1 MTDTANTATIAT
13 GLAALDLYSE
23 HLEAAMGSA
32 GEISNILEL
41 RYLFAISGL
50 QSQDFVLFSV
60 AEITVQRAGTV
71 ATFVRAIW
79 DAVTSLK
86 QFFAKKDHQ
95 YTRFNYLGEW
105 HSHPSFQLH
114 PSDRDSVTMWGIV
127 EDPEVGANFAV
138 LLIVRMQDG
147 ELDGRAFVYLPGKK
161 MEPAT
166 LVLEGSA

>member
-1 MTDTANTATIAT
+1 MQIRVPDAVARQ
-13 GLAALDLYSE
+13 LVDALTQAGVREVGGVMMGE
-23 HLEAAMGSA
+23 HV
-32 GEISNILEL
+32 GE
-41 RYLFAISGL
+41 
-50 QSQDFVLFSV
+50 DLFSV

-114 PSDRDSVTMWGIV
+114 PSDRDSATMWGIV

-138 LLIVRMQDG
+138 LLIVRMRDC

-161 MEPAT
+161 MQPAT